1 MIEYWQWFTAVA
13 IGGIVGWILGY
24 CRGMKDERTEAIQWI
39 RVVNE
44 RMDGALLREAKKM
57 HTDITEE
64 IEGIKR

>member
-1 MIEYWQWFTAVA
+1 MEFVQVFSAVA
-13 IGGIVGWILGY
+13 LGGIVGWILGY
-24 CRGMKDERTEAIQWI
+24 CRGMKDERVEAIQWI

-44 RMDGALLREAKKM
+44 RMDGALLREAKKL

>member
-1 MIEYWQWFTAVA
+1 MEYWQIFTAVA
-13 IGGIVGWILGY
+13 IGGIFGWVLGY
-24 CRGMKDERTEAIQWI
+24 CRGMKDEREEAIQWI

>member
-1 MIEYWQWFTAVA
+1 MEFIQVFSAVA
-13 IGGIVGWILGY
+13 IGGIGWVLGY
-24 CRGMKDERTEAIQWI
+24 CRGMKDEREEAIRWI

>member
-1 MIEYWQWFTAVA
+1 MVEFMQWFTAVA
-13 IGGIVGWILGY
+13 IGGIVGWVLGY
-24 CRGMKDERTEAIQWI
+24 CRGMKDERVEAIQWI

-57 HTDITEE
+57 NTDITEE

>member
-1 MIEYWQWFTAVA
+1 MEFIQVFSAVA
-13 IGGIVGWILGY
+13 IGGIVGWVLGY
-24 CRGMKDERTEAIQWI
+24 CRGMKDEREEAIRWI

-57 HTDITEE
+57 HTDITQE

>member
-1 MIEYWQWFTAVA
+1 MEFVQVFSAVA
-13 IGGIVGWILGY
+13 IGGIVGWLSGY
-24 CRGMKDERTEAIQWI
+24 CRGMKDEREEAIRWI

>member
-1 MIEYWQWFTAVA
+1 MEFVQVFSAVA